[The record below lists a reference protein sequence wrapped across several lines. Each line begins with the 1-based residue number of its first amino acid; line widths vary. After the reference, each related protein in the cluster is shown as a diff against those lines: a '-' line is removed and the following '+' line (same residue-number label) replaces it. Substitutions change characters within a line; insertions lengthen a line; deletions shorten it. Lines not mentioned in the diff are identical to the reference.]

1 MRDYSKLDYNELSYL
16 DFEEI
21 TEEQAEQLKANEL
34 ISYWEYIDNYVK
46 HYNHGYCHDY
56 EKVLLALVREEG
68 EEDLLLHFI
77 IKEG

>member
-1 MRDYSKLDYNELSYL
+1 MRDYSKLDYNDLLYL

-21 TEEQAEQLKANEL
+21 TEEQAEQLKDNKL
-34 ISYWEYIDNYVK
+34 ILYWEYIDNYVK
-46 HYNHGYCHDY
+46 YCNCGYCHDY
-56 EKVLLALVREEG
+56 DNVLLAIVREEG